1 MFTRILARQGWVV
14 LLPLLLLAACQSQP
28 VLPPESSAPRPPA
41 APYVIGP
48 GDSINIFVFRE
59 PELTISVPVRPD
71 GRVSI
76 PLVED
81 IEAAG
86 RTPTQLARDIEQ
98 RLRDYV
104 RDPTVTVIMNG
115 FVGPSD
121 QLVRVIGEATDP
133 VAIPYRDGMTLL
145 DVMIATRGLTR
156 FAAGNR
162 AQILRRQPI
171 EGQPRLIPVRLS
183 DLIRDGDISQDM
195 PMRPGDTLIIP
206 QSWF

>member
-1 MFTRILARQGWVV
+1 MFMRICVLGGWAL
-14 LLPLLLLAACQSQP
+14 LLPLALAACQRAP
-28 VLPPESSAPRPPA
+28 VLPPEASASRPPA

-48 GDSINIFVFRE
+48 GDSLNIFVFRE
-59 PELTISVPVRPD
+59 PELTVTVPVRPD

-162 AQILRRQPI
+162 AQIVRRHPL
-171 EGQPRLIPVRLS
+171 EGQPRVIPVRLS
-183 DLIRDGDISQDM
+183 DLVRDGDISQDM